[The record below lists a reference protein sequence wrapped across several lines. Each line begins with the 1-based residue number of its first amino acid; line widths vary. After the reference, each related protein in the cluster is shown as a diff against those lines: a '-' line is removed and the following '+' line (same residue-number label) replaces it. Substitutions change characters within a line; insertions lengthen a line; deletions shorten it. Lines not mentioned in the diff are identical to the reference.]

1 MQKTRLNSWDGKMPW
16 RRKWQP
22 TPVFLLG
29 ESQDSGAWQVTVL
42 GIARV
47 GQDLATKPPIHT
59 EFLWEFCLEGLVFAK
74 WLCLVSGQLA
84 RLRHKFLSFKGRRAK
99 CFDNSGILII
109 IMPFTCCVTLGNL
122 PLCTS
127 VSLSQPNSY
136 ECHAGEYE
144 FKAIGSHGKYM
155 REGVVWF
162 DPVMWFRRS
171 SRSWSWLQG
180 HNSEHE
186 FLVGGW

>member
-1 MQKTRLNSWDGKMPW
+1 MQSTNFRTDKCSLACYLSKSMAHSKESSCQCRRRRFYSWVAKMPW

-29 ESQDSGAWQVTVL
+29 ESQDRGAWQFTVL

-47 GQDLATKPPIHT
+47 GQDLSTKPPIHT
-59 EFLWEFCLEGLVFAK
+59 EVFWEVGLEGLVFAK
-74 WLCLVSGQLA
+74 WLCLVPGQLP
-84 RLRHKFLSFKGRRAK
+84 RLRHKFLSFKGRIAK
-99 CFDNSGILII
+99 CFEDSGILII

-136 ECHAGEYE
+136 Q
-144 FKAIGSHGKYM
+144 
-155 REGVVWF
+155 
-162 DPVMWFRRS
+162 
-171 SRSWSWLQG
+171 WSII
-180 HNSEHE
+180 
-186 FLVGGW
+186 